1 MKKLLSIILLF
12 SIINLHGQ
20 SVEATDKISAI
31 MKNME
36 SIPAYN
42 CDVVIKIDVKFI
54 KIKDRIGKMFYSSPT
69 EIDYKINGFA
79 FLPKKEMMASSN
91 DLFKSDFIALDLGQQ
106 EVDSYNCNIIKVI
119 PMDIESEIVT
129 GQFWINNNSLIHKM
143 TIITKDKG
151 SYSANFKYGNVSYDL
166 PIEIVMSFDVK
177 DQKIPALLS
186 GDLEGYTE
194 EIDNN
199 ENEISK
205 GKITIN
211 YSNHIFN

>member
-12 SIINLHGQ
+12 SIINLYGQ
-20 SVEATDKISAI
+20 SELAKDKISAI

-79 FLPKKEMMASSN
+79 FLPKKEMMATSN
-91 DLFKSDFIALDLGQQ
+91 DLFKSEFIALDLGQQ
-106 EVDSYNCNIIKVI
+106 EVDSYNCNVIKVI

-151 SYSANFKYGNVSYDL
+151 SYSANFKYGNISYDL

>member
-79 FLPKKEMMASSN
+79 FLPKKEMMATSN

-106 EVDSYNCNIIKVI
+106 EVESYNCNVIKVI

-194 EIDNN
+194 ETDNN

>member
-1 MKKLLSIILLF
+1 
-12 SIINLHGQ
+12 
-20 SVEATDKISAI
+20 
-31 MKNME
+31 
-36 SIPAYN
+36 
-42 CDVVIKIDVKFI
+42 
-54 KIKDRIGKMFYSSPT
+54 MFYSSPT

-79 FLPKKEMMASSN
+79 FLPKKEMMATSN
-91 DLFKSDFIALDLGQQ
+91 DLFKSEFIALDLGQQ
-106 EVDSYNCNIIKVI
+106 EVDSYNCNVIKVI

-151 SYSANFKYGNVSYDL
+151 SYSANFKYGNISYDL

-194 EIDNN
+194 EIDNT

>member
-79 FLPKKEMMASSN
+79 FLPKKEMMATSN

>member
-1 MKKLLSIILLF
+1 MKKLLSSILLF
-12 SIINLHGQ
+12 SIFSLHGQ
-20 SVEATDKISAI
+20 SEEAKDKISAI
-31 MKNME
+31 MTKME
-36 SIPAYN
+36 SIPTYN
-42 CDVVIKIDVKFI
+42 CDVIIKIDVKFI
-54 KIKDRIGKMFYSSPT
+54 KIKERTGKMFYSSPT

-91 DLFKSDFIALDLGQQ
+91 DLFKSEFIALDLGQQ
-106 EVDSYNCNIIKVI
+106 EVDFYKCNVIKVI

-129 GQFWINNNSLIHKM
+129 GQFWINNKSLIHKM

-151 SYSANFKYGNVSYDL
+151 SYSANFEYGNVAYDL

>member
-20 SVEATDKISAI
+20 SVEAKDKISAI

-79 FLPKKEMMASSN
+79 FLPKKEMMATSN

-106 EVDSYNCNIIKVI
+106 EVDSYNCNVIKVI

-194 EIDNN
+194 ETDNN

>member
-12 SIINLHGQ
+12 SIINLYGQ
-20 SVEATDKISAI
+20 SELAKDKISAI

-79 FLPKKEMMASSN
+79 FLPKKEMMATSN
-91 DLFKSDFIALDLGQQ
+91 DLFKSEFIALDLGQQ
-106 EVDSYNCNIIKVI
+106 EVDSYNCNVIKVI

-151 SYSANFKYGNVSYDL
+151 SYSANFKYGNISYDL

-194 EIDNN
+194 EIDNT